1 MEYAKSKTIF
11 GNKNGVSA
19 YVLQQ
24 LTDIYDNRETESQ
37 LIALSIVQAMAAVT
51 AKIKR
56 EIAVYLNRQ
65 GQVVLVAIG
74 DCRNV
79 SLPDLGRRRGENRLS
94 GIRCIH
100 THPSGN
106 GALSQMDLSAL
117 SQLQLDVM
125 VAVGVDSDGNMINF
139 GLAWGN
145 VGNAEREIIVYDSW
159 ADFAAIDFHQKIRE
173 IEKQCENFTGY
184 ATGDGPER
192 AILVAVQTAAEDEV
206 SYGYSVEELKE
217 LAKTAG
223 VEVVDLIRQR
233 CHHAVAATYVGRGKL
248 EEIKQMLQ
256 NNPVEVVIFN
266 DDLSPVQQRNLEAAI
281 GCKIIDRSS
290 LILDIFAQRAQSNE
304 GKIQVE
310 LAQLKYA
317 LPRLQGQGVALSR
330 LGGGI
335 GTRGPGETKLET
347 DKRAIKRK
355 IRDLES
361 RLEEIVKTRNL
372 HRQRRNKQNIPLVA
386 LVGYTN
392 VGKSSLL
399 NLLTDAH
406 IMAENQLFA
415 TLDTTTRQLLLPSGG
430 ECLLTDTVG
439 FIRKLP
445 HHLIAAFRAT
455 LEESL
460 DADLLLHVV
469 DGASDGVEGQAAV
482 VLSLL
487 KELGVADKKILTV
500 INKIDLLPEGQGL
513 NRLLTIFPDSVGI
526 SVLTKQGIDC
536 LLAQIEAMLARQT
549 VTFSV
554 CVPFQAGYL
563 LDDIHR
569 YGVVTQLAYTAEGTQ
584 VTGTMEKAAWQKI
597 SRRLEDSIG
606 DGVKKQNESELL

>member
-11 GNKNGVSA
+11 GNKNGISR

-24 LTDIYDNRETESQ
+24 LAALYDDRAADTSMASYETV
-37 LIALSIVQAMAAVT
+37 AVMAAVT

-56 EIAVYLNRQ
+56 EVAVYLNRQ
-65 GQVVLVAIG
+65 GQVVFVAVG

-79 SLPDLGRRRGENRLS
+79 SLPDLGRRRGEHRLS

-100 THPSGN
+100 THPSDN

-117 SQLQLDVM
+117 EQLQLDAM
-125 VAVGVDSDGNMINF
+125 VAIGVDSDGGVTNI
-139 GLAWGN
+139 GLAWGGALTDN
-145 VGNAEREIIVYDSW
+145 SSFLYNSW
-159 ADFAAIDFHQKIRE
+159 ADFAVVDFRGYLTE
-173 IEKQCENFTGY
+173 IEESLSAVTGY
-184 ATGDGPER
+184 QTEAGQER
-192 AILVAVQTAAEDEV
+192 ALLVAVQTETEDEV
-206 SYGYSVEELKE
+206 SYAYSVAELAE

-223 VEVVDLIRQR
+223 VEVIGMVRQR
-233 CHHAVAATYVGRGKL
+233 CRHAVAATYVGRGKL
-248 EEIKQMLQ
+248 EEIKQILQ
-256 NNPVEVVIFN
+256 NNPAEVVIFN

-317 LPRLQGQGVALSR
+317 LPRLQGQGLALSR

-355 IRDLES
+355 IRDLEA
-361 RLEEIVKTRNL
+361 RLQEIVKTRNL

-399 NLLTDAH
+399 NVLTDAAV
-406 IMAENQLFA
+406 MVENQLFA
-415 TLDTTTRQLLLPSGG
+415 TLDTTTRLLPLPSGK

-469 DGASDGVEGQAAV
+469 DGASEGVEGQAEV
-482 VLSLL
+482 VLGLL

-500 INKIDLLPEGQGL
+500 VNKIDLLPEEQGL
-513 NRLLTIFPDSVGI
+513 ARLLTIFPESMAI
-526 SVLTKQGIDC
+526 SVLEKQGLEA
-536 LLAQIEAMLARQT
+536 LLAKIEAMLSLQT
-549 VTFSV
+549 VAFSV
-554 CVPFQAGYL
+554 CVPFQAGAL
-563 LDDIHR
+563 LDEIHR
-569 YGVVTQLAYTAEGTQ
+569 YGTVNSLEYTAEGTKIS
-584 VTGTMEKAAWQKI
+584 GTMEKAYWQKI
-597 SRRLEDSIG
+597 SSQLEPI
-606 DGVKKQNESELL
+606 EPIELK

>member
-11 GNKNGVSA
+11 GNKSGVSA
-19 YVLQQ
+19 YILQQ
-24 LTDIYDNRETESQ
+24 LAAIYDNRETESE
-37 LIALSIVQAMAAVT
+37 IITLSVVRTMAAVT

-56 EIAVYLNRQ
+56 EVAVYLNRQ
-65 GQVVLVAIG
+65 GQVVLVAVG

-117 SQLQLDVM
+117 AQLQLDVM
-125 VAVGVDSDGNMINF
+125 VAIGVDSDGTVTNL
-139 GLAWGN
+139 GLAWG
-145 VGNAEREIIVYDSW
+145 GSEALEADIILYELW
-159 ADFAAIDFHQKIRE
+159 EDFAAIDFPQRIAE
-173 IEKQCENFTGY
+173 IERQNRAAVVHLTAAGQ
-184 ATGDGPER
+184 ER
-192 AILVAVQTAAEDEV
+192 AILVAVQMEAEDDV
-206 SYGYSVEELKE
+206 SYAYSIGELEE

-223 VEVVDLIRQR
+223 VEVVGLIRQR
-233 CHHAVAATYVGRGKL
+233 RSHAVAATYVGRGKL
-248 EEIKQMLQ
+248 EEIKQTLQ
-256 NNPVEVVIFN
+256 NNPADVVIFN

-317 LPRLQGQGVALSR
+317 LPRLQGQGTVLSR

-361 RLEEIVKTRNL
+361 RLQEIVKTRNL
-372 HRQRRNKQNIPLVA
+372 HRQRRNKQSIPLVA

-415 TLDTTTRQLLLPSGG
+415 TLDTTTRQLLLPGG
-430 ECLLTDTVG
+430 GKCLVTDTVG

-469 DGASDGVEGQAAV
+469 DGASDGVEGQAEV
-482 VLSLL
+482 VLALL

-500 INKIDLLPEGQGL
+500 INKIDLLPEGKGL
-513 NRLLTIFPDSVGI
+513 ARLLTIFPDSIGI
-526 SVLTKQGIDC
+526 SVLEKRGIDD
-536 LLAQIEAMLARQT
+536 LLERIEAMLSRQT
-549 VTFSV
+549 VAFSV
-554 CVPFQAGYL
+554 CIPFGAGYL

-569 YGVVTQLAYTAEGTQ
+569 YGTVTQLEYTADGTQ
-584 VTGTMEKAAWQKI
+584 ITGTMEKAAWQKI
-597 SRRLEDSIG
+597 SSRLNDSG
-606 DGVKKQNESELL
+606 ENGVEK

>member
-1 MEYAKSKTIF
+1 MMEYAKSKTVF
-11 GNKNGVSA
+11 GNKNGVSR

-24 LTDIYDNRETESQ
+24 LAALYEDKGTDAGMVPLGT
-37 LIALSIVQAMAAVT
+37 VQVIAAVT

-56 EIAVYLNRQ
+56 EVAVYLNRQ

-74 DCRNV
+74 DCHNV
-79 SLPDLGRRRGENRLS
+79 SLPDLGRRRGEHRLS

-117 SQLQLDVM
+117 EQLQLDAI
-125 VAVGVDSDGNMINF
+125 VAIGVDGDGGVSNI
-139 GLAWGN
+139 GLAWGGALTEN
-145 VGNAEREIIVYDSW
+145 SSFLYSSW
-159 ADFAAIDFHQKIRE
+159 EDFAAVDFRGRITE
-173 IEKQCENFTGY
+173 IEKSLSAVTGY
-184 ATGDGPER
+184 QTEAGQER
-192 AILVAVQTAAEDEV
+192 ALLVAVQTEAEDEI
-206 SYGYSVEELKE
+206 SYAYSVAELAE

-223 VEVVDLIRQR
+223 VEVIGIARQR
-233 CHHAVAATYVGRGKL
+233 CRHAVAATYVGRGKL

-256 NNPVEVVIFN
+256 NNPAEVVIFN

-317 LPRLQGQGVALSR
+317 LPRLQGQGLSLSR

-355 IRDLES
+355 IRDLEV
-361 RLEEIVKTRNL
+361 RLQEIVKTRNL
-372 HRQRRNKQNIPLVA
+372 HRQRRSKQNMPLVA

-399 NLLTDAH
+399 NLLTDAQVR
-406 IMAENQLFA
+406 AENQLFA
-415 TLDTTTRQLLLPSGG
+415 TLDTTTRLLALPGG
-430 ECLLTDTVG
+430 KECLLTDTVG

-469 DGASDGVEGQAAV
+469 DGASEGVEGQAEV
-482 VLSLL
+482 VLGLL

-500 INKIDLLPEGQGL
+500 VNKIDFLPEGQGL
-513 NRLLTIFPDSVGI
+513 ARLLTIFPESIAI
-526 SVLTKQGIDC
+526 SVLEKQGLEA
-536 LLAQIEAMLARQT
+536 LLAKIEAMLSLQMVA
-549 VTFSV
+549 FSV
-554 CVPFQAGYL
+554 CVPFQAGAL
-563 LDDIHR
+563 LDEIHR
-569 YGVVTQLAYTAEGTQ
+569 YGTVNSLEYTAEGTKIS
-584 VTGTMEKAAWQKI
+584 GTMEKAAWQKI
-597 SRRLEDSIG
+597 SNQLENS
-606 DGVKKQNESELL
+606 

>member
-19 YVLQQ
+19 YMLQQ
-24 LTDIYDNRETESQ
+24 LAAIYDNRETSSE
-37 LIALSIVQAMAAVT
+37 IVAFSIVEMIAAVT

-56 EIAVYLNRQ
+56 EVAVYLNRQ
-65 GQVVLVAIG
+65 GQVVLVAVG

-125 VAVGVDSDGNMINF
+125 VAVGVASEGGVANI
-139 GLAWGN
+139 GLAWGGSSGSN
-145 VGNAEREIIVYDSW
+145 TEAILCPQW
-159 ADFAAIDFHQKIRE
+159 ADFADIDFQQQIE
-173 IEKQCENFTGY
+173 TIEKQAKVSAGY
-184 ATGDGPER
+184 QTEEGPER
-192 AILVAVQTAAEDEV
+192 AILVAVQTETEDDV
-206 SYGYSVEELKE
+206 SYAYSVEELAE

-223 VEVVDLIRQR
+223 VAVVGLIRQR
-233 CHHAVAATYVGRGKL
+233 CRHAVAATYVGRGKL
-248 EEIKQMLQ
+248 EEIKQTQQ
-256 NNPVEVVIFN
+256 NNPAEVVIFN

-317 LPRLQGQGVALSR
+317 LPRLQGQGLVLSR

-355 IRDLES
+355 IKDLES
-361 RLEEIVKTRNL
+361 RLQEIVKTRNL
-372 HRQRRNKQNIPLVA
+372 HRQRRNKQNTPLVA

-399 NLLTDAH
+399 NLLTDSH

-415 TLDTTTRQLLLPSGG
+415 TLDTTTRQLLLPGG
-430 ECLLTDTVG
+430 GSCLLTDTVG

-469 DGASDGVEGQAAV
+469 DGASDGVESQAEV

-500 INKIDLLPEGQGL
+500 INKIDLLPEGKGL
-513 NRLLTIFPDSVGI
+513 ARLLTVFPDSIGI
-526 SVLTKQGIDC
+526 SVLERQGIDG
-536 LLAQIEAMLARQT
+536 LLERIEETLFLQM
-549 VTFSV
+549 VDFSV
-554 CVPFQAGYL
+554 CVPFRDGDL
-563 LDDIHR
+563 LDEIHR
-569 YGVVTQLAYTAEGTQ
+569 NGVVTQIAYTAEGTQ
-584 VTGTMEKAAWQKI
+584 VMGTMEKTAWQKI
-597 SRRLEDSIG
+597 SSRLDG
-606 DGVKKQNESELL
+606 DIKRDR

>member
-11 GNKNGVSA
+11 GNKSGVST

-24 LTDIYDNRETESQ
+24 LSAIYDNRETESE
-37 LIALSIVQAMAAVT
+37 LIALSIVQTMAAVT

-56 EIAVYLNRQ
+56 EVAVYLNRQ

-79 SLPDLGRRRGENRLS
+79 SLPDLGRRRGEHRLS

-106 GALSQMDLSAL
+106 GTLSQMDLSAL
-117 SQLQLDVM
+117 SHLQLDVM
-125 VAVGVDSDGNMINF
+125 VAVGVDSDGLITNLGI
-139 GLAWGN
+139 AWGGEE
-145 VGNAEREIIVYDSW
+145 VQTEILLYDNC
-159 ADFAAIDFHQKIRE
+159 ADFADIDFHGKIEE
-173 IEKQCENFTGY
+173 IEKQMTAVVGY
-184 ATGDGPER
+184 ATEDARER
-192 AILVAVQTAAEDEV
+192 ALLVAVQLETEDEV
-206 SYGYSVEELKE
+206 AYAYSVAELIE

-223 VEVVDLIRQR
+223 VEVVGLIRQR
-233 CHHAVAATYVGRGKL
+233 RSHVVAATYVGRGKL
-248 EEIKQMLQ
+248 EELKQTLQ
-256 NNPVEVVIFN
+256 NHPAEAVIFN

-317 LPRLQGQGVALSR
+317 LPRLQGQGLALSR

-361 RLEEIVKTRNL
+361 RLQEIVKTRNL

-399 NLLTDAH
+399 NLLTDSH
-406 IMAENQLFA
+406 IMAENRLFA
-415 TLDTTTRQLLLPSGG
+415 TLDTTTRQLSLPSGG

-469 DGASDGVEGQAAV
+469 DGASDGVEGQAEV
-482 VLSLL
+482 VLGLL

-500 INKIDLLPEGQGL
+500 INKIDLLPEKMGL
-513 NRLLTIFPDSVGI
+513 SRLLTIFPDSVGI
-526 SVLTKQGIDC
+526 SVLENRGIDC
-536 LLAQIEAMLARQT
+536 LLERIDEMLSLQSVA
-549 VTFSV
+549 FSV
-554 CVPFQAGYL
+554 CVPFGAGYL

-569 YGVVTQLAYTAEGTQ
+569 YGAVTQLEYTEKGTV
-584 VTGTMEKAAWQKI
+584 VTGTMEKSCWQKI
-597 SRRLEDSIG
+597 SSSLEID
-606 DGVKKQNESELL
+606 VEKKE

>member
-11 GNKNGVSA
+11 GNKNGISEYRLRQLAAVYDDNLTEEKIVSP
-19 YVLQQ
+19 
-24 LTDIYDNRETESQ
+24 
-37 LIALSIVQAMAAVT
+37 SIVQTLATIT

-56 EIAVYLNRQ
+56 EVAVYLNRQ

-79 SLPDLGRRRGENRLS
+79 SLPDLGRRRGEHRLS

-100 THPSGN
+100 THPGGN
-106 GALSQMDLSAL
+106 GMLSQMDLSAL
-117 SQLQLDVM
+117 EQLQLDAM
-125 VAVGVDSDGNMINF
+125 VAVGVDSDGDVTNI
-139 GLAWGN
+139 GLAWGGDKTN
-145 VGNAEREIIVYDSW
+145 EREVLLYDSW
-159 ADFAAIDFHQKIRE
+159 ESFMTIDFRRQ
-173 IEKQCENFTGY
+173 IEGVEKRQVSLAGYVTG
-184 ATGDGPER
+184 TERER
-192 AILVAVQTAAEDEV
+192 AILVAVQTETEEETAY
-206 SYGYSVEELKE
+206 SYSIGELEE

-223 VEVVDLIRQR
+223 VDVVGLIRQR
-233 CHHAVAATYVGRGKL
+233 CRHAVAATYVGKGKL
-248 EEIKQMLQ
+248 EEIKQTLQ
-256 NNPVEVVIFN
+256 NHPVEVIIFN
-266 DDLSPVQQRNLEAAI
+266 DDLSPVQQRNLETVL

-317 LPRLQGQGVALSR
+317 LPRLQGQGLALSR

-347 DKRAIKRK
+347 DKRAIQRK

-361 RLEEIVKTRNL
+361 RLQEIVKTRTL

-399 NLLTDAH
+399 NLLTGSQ

-469 DGASDGVEGQAAV
+469 DGASVDAEGQAEV
-482 VLSLL
+482 VLGLL

-500 INKIDLLPEGQGL
+500 INKIDLLSSEQEL
-513 NRLLTIFPDSVGI
+513 SRLLTIFPDSVGI
-526 SVLTKQGIDC
+526 SVLAERGIDD
-536 LLAQIEAMLARQT
+536 LLAKIEGTLSRQK
-549 VTFSV
+549 VSFSL
-554 CVPFQAGYL
+554 CIPFQAGNL
-563 LDDIHR
+563 LDEIHR
-569 YGVVTQLAYTAEGTQ
+569 YGTVTHLAYTAEGTE
-584 VTGTMEKAAWQKI
+584 VMGIMEKADWQKI
-597 SRRLEDSIG
+597 SSRLEMRPEKEMGQEDDAEI
-606 DGVKKQNESELL
+606 L